1 MILVLIP
8 SLYLTYNFSVNI
20 YNEISGSESFLILTI
35 YRVIINLA
43 LAVVCG
49 YLAAFVLRR
58 MFQTGPGLVLNKE
71 GIIDNSGLVSAGAV
85 SWPEVEEINS
95 NKIFFADCIIVKVK
109 NPAKYIKRR
118 KNLFMRTWL
127 QLENRYY
134 GSPVNIS
141 VSGLKIKFKDLFR
154 IMQQQYLSSQVETR
168 TSQLKREK
176 DVIQQEKKELVDSIN
191 YAKRIQH
198 ALLPSAAMIEK
209 LLGECFIL
217 FLPKDIVSGDFYW
230 AGTSGEW
237 VIFAGCDC
245 TGHGVPGA
253 LMSIVCNNVLNR
265 AVKEHGILQPS
276 KILDKAAELIAES
289 IGTDS
294 EVKDGMDIS
303 LCAFNKSTREL
314 YWAGANIPLWIARE
328 SSGYELL
335 TFRPDK
341 QSIGPLENRMPYTN
355 HKIDVQKGD
364 ILYLFSDGY
373 ADQFGG
379 AQGKKLTRKKF
390 KELLMQQRGIS
401 LYEQHT
407 HLLNFHNEY
416 KGYIDQVDDI
426 LVMGIRV
433 EH

>member
-8 SLYLTYNFSVNI
+8 SLYLTYHFCINI
-20 YNEISGSESFLILTI
+20 YEEITGSESIIVSL
-35 YRVIINLA
+35 YRVLVNLA
-43 LAVVCG
+43 LGIVSG
-49 YLAAFVLRR
+49 YLAVFALRR
-58 MFQTGPGLVLNKE
+58 MFNKDPGLVLNKE

-85 SWPEVEEINS
+85 SWSEVQEINS
-95 NKIFFADCIIVKVK
+95 NKILFADCIIVKVK
-109 NPAKYIKRR
+109 NPAKYIKNQNSFFKR
-118 KNLFMRTWL
+118 KWL
-127 QLENRYY
+127 SLENRYY

-141 VSGLKIKFKDLFR
+141 VSGLKIKFKELFR
-154 IMQQQYLSSQVETR
+154 IMQQQYLASHVETR

-191 YAKRIQH
+191 YAKRIQT
-198 ALLPSAAMIEK
+198 ALLPSVAMIEK

-230 AGTSGEW
+230 ASTSGEW
-237 VIFAGCDC
+237 VLFAGCDC

-265 AVKEHGILQPS
+265 AVKEQGILQPS
-276 KILDKAAELIAES
+276 KILDKASELIAES
-289 IGTDS
+289 IGSDS

-314 YWAGANIPLWIARE
+314 YWAGANIPLWIVRE
-328 SSGYELL
+328 SSAYELL

-341 QSIGPLENRMPYTN
+341 QPIGPLENRMPYTN
-355 HKIDVQKGD
+355 HKIEIQKGD

-379 AQGKKLTRKKF
+379 EHGKKVTRKKF
-390 KELLMQQRGIS
+390 KELLMQQRGVS
-401 LYEQHT
+401 LSEQHE
-407 HLLNFHNEY
+407 HLLSFHNEY
-416 KGYIDQVDDI
+416 KGYTDQVDDI

-433 EH
+433 EY